1 MVTATLP
8 TLGAVIITAAVDSI
22 NPCAIGVAL
31 LLVATLIKQD
41 RQKDI
46 LKVGAIYIFFVFL
59 TYLLAG
65 IGILYALTSIPVK
78 VANYVTVF
86 VALIVIFG
94 GLLEVKDFFWYGKGS
109 SLMIPEDYAEK
120 IADKMENLTVPAA
133 VVLGIFVAAVELPCT
148 GGPYLAILTIIQQ
161 TMMQGATGIP
171 LIAVGLMII
180 YNLIFVAPLIAIVV
194 FSYFGS
200 KKVDDMKKWKH
211 MNKAKMRMTAGLLM
225 IYLGWI
231 LLVLATGIIRF
242 G

>member
-41 RQKDI
+41 RKKDI
-46 LKVGAIYIFFVFL
+46 LKVGFIYIFFVFL

-65 IGILYALTSIPVK
+65 IGILLALTSVPVQ
-78 VANYVTVF
+78 VANYITAF
-86 VALIVIFG
+86 VALIVVVG
-94 GLLEVKDFFWYGKGS
+94 GLLEVKDFYWYGKGT
-109 SLMIPEDYAEK
+109 SLMIPEEYAEK
-120 IADKMENLTVPAA
+120 IAGKMENLTVPAA
-133 VVLGIFVAAVELPCT
+133 IVLGIFVAAVELPCT
-148 GGPYLAILTIIQQ
+148 GGPYLAILTIIEQ
-161 TMMQGATGIP
+161 TIMQGATGIP
-171 LIAVGLMII
+171 LIAVGLMIV
-180 YNLIFVAPLIAIVV
+180 YNLIFVAPLIAIVL

-200 KKVDDMKKWKH
+200 KKVQDMKKWKH
-211 MNKAKMRMTAGLLM
+211 MNKSRMRMAAGLLM

-231 LLVLATGIIRF
+231 LLILATGIVRF

>member
-8 TLGAVIITAAVDSI
+8 TLGAVIVTAAVDSI

-41 RQKDI
+41 RKKDI
-46 LKVGAIYIFFVFL
+46 LKVGFIYIFFVFL

-65 IGILYALTSIPVK
+65 IGILYALTSIPVQI
-78 VANYVTVF
+78 ANYVTVF

-94 GLLEVKDFFWYGKGS
+94 GLLEVKDFFWYGQGS
-109 SLMIPEDYAEK
+109 SLMIPEEYAEK

-161 TMMQGATGIP
+161 TMLQGATGIP
-171 LIAVGLMII
+171 LMAVVMMIV
-180 YNLIFVAPLIAIVV
+180 YNLIFVAPLIAIVL

-200 KKVDDMKKWKH
+200 RKVDEMKKWKH

-231 LLVLATGIIRF
+231 LLVLATGIVRF